1 MLSFFFLFFFFS
13 SSLWRVQNFFS
24 GKCHR
29 KSIPSTLPDFFL
41 LSLQICSFCLALPL
55 PLCAGFSLNI
65 HQELSLS
72 LLACLDFMTTTC
84 WFFLTL
90 PCIETLLGSARLF
103 FSFLTR
109 SRLRAV
115 DFLEC
120 SSLIKKK
127 KKTLPLYVLT
137 FAVQTERMNTTSAD
151 HLNVND
157 TRWMSLVD
165 HFDIKPWNTAHIF
178 FSVIQKDLVF
188 SRLEKK
194 KTTKPI
200 RALSVRLRMNVS
212 IWQMRTEIAMKELHS
227 MDQISAAESGFDQW
241 YKKWSAPIKM
251 PSVVTTLTPS
261 INFQKT
267 KG

>member
-1 MLSFFFLFFFFS
+1 MLSFFFFFS
-13 SSLWRVQNFFS
+13 SSLWRFQNFFS

-137 FAVQTERMNTTSAD
+137 FAVQTERINTTSAD

-157 TRWMSLVD
+157 TRWMSLVNN
-165 HFDIKPWNTAHIF
+165 FDIKPWNTAHIW
-178 FSVIQKDLVF
+178 FSAIQKEIQTKFMF
-188 SRLEKK
+188 SSLEKK
-194 KTTKPI
+194 NQPNQSEHCRWDLEWMCQFDKCGQRLPWKNCTAWIRSVLLKVALINGTKSE
-200 RALSVRLRMNVS
+200 ALPSKCR
-212 IWQMRTEIAMKELHS
+212 E
-227 MDQISAAESGFDQW
+227 
-241 YKKWSAPIKM
+241 WSRR
-251 PSVVTTLTPS
+251 
-261 INFQKT
+261 
-267 KG
+267 

>member
-1 MLSFFFLFFFFS
+1 
-13 SSLWRVQNFFS
+13 
-24 GKCHR
+24 
-29 KSIPSTLPDFFL
+29 
-41 LSLQICSFCLALPL
+41 
-55 PLCAGFSLNI
+55 
-65 HQELSLS
+65 
-72 LLACLDFMTTTC
+72 MTTTC

-137 FAVQTERMNTTSAD
+137 FAVQTERINTTSAD

-165 HFDIKPWNTAHIF
+165 HFGIKPWNTAHIF
-178 FSVIQKDLVF
+178 FSVIQKDLMF

-194 KTTKPI
+194 KQPNQSEHCRWDLEWMCQFDKCGQRLPWKNCTAWIRSVLLKVALINGTKSE
-200 RALSVRLRMNVS
+200 ALPSKCR
-212 IWQMRTEIAMKELHS
+212 E
-227 MDQISAAESGFDQW
+227 
-241 YKKWSAPIKM
+241 WSRR
-251 PSVVTTLTPS
+251 
-261 INFQKT
+261 
-267 KG
+267 